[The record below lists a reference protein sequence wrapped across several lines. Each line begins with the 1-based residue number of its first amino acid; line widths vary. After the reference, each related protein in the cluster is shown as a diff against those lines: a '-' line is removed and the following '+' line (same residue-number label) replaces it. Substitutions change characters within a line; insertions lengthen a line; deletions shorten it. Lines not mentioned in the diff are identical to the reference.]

1 MYCDYAS
8 KISPASPKS
17 HHQCDEKEYLHV
29 VQLGFSFK
37 FLNDIMCH
45 FIILMQ

>member
-8 KISPASPKS
+8 KISPASPKIV
-17 HHQCDEKEYLHV
+17 QCDEKEYLHV
-29 VQLGFSFK
+29 AQLGFSFK

-45 FIILMQ
+45 FITLTQ